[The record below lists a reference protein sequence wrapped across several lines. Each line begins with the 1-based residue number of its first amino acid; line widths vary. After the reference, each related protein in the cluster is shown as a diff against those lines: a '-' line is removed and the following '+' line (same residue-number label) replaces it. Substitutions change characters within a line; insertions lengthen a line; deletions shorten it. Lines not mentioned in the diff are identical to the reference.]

1 MDWTMIEN
9 AEGPALRLKT
19 LYYLL
24 NDRYQLNAA
33 NAAKQLLHESKKT
46 PTCSALLNELKNE
59 IERPAIELGMGKA
72 FSDSDVR
79 SYFQELLSSLEG

>member
-1 MDWTMIEN
+1 MIAN
-9 AEGPALRLKT
+9 AEEPALRLQT

-24 NDRYQLNAA
+24 KDRYQLNASE
-33 NAAKQLLHESKKT
+33 AAEQLLRESKEN
-46 PTCSALLNELKNE
+46 PVCSTLLNELRNE
-59 IERPAIELGMGKA
+59 IERPTIELGMGKV